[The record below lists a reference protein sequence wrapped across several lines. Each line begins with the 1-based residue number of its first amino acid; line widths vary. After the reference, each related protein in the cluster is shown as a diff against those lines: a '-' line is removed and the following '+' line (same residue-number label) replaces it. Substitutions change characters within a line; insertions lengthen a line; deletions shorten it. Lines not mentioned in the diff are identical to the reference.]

1 MHSFD
6 NLTVAPI
13 TRKTIQRSVHIFIA
27 VSEASTGVRFAMIQE
42 ATILPYFFLAT
53 LRGWLMLMP
62 RDEAVPF
69 SLAFPVATLANIP
82 IIMEWH

>member
-27 VSEASTGVRFAMIQE
+27 VSEASTGVRSARIQE
-42 ATILPYFFLAT
+42 ATILPYFLAT
-53 LRGWLMLMP
+53 PRGWLMLMP

-69 SLAFPVATLANIP
+69 PLAFPVATLANIP